1 MSELNIEIK
10 TEIYKRVGTLNLE
23 TFVLFC
29 KIARYKDKLT
39 ESMYKFMSEGLQKLY
54 INEFSHVTGEYL
66 IKRKRE
72 IYEREAREEVFAP
85 KIGKF
90 FHRRNKMAKLID
102 KGVAYSAAKLFEAC
116 EDIFVDF
123 RENVSAKILELVEEL
138 ALPSGVNDQS
148 EVSEPSNGVKERGE
162 QAAPSNVVK
171 HALETLPITTLQ
183 ACDELISYARKN
195 EPSTPQKCVTD
206 TAKK

>member
-54 INEFSHVTGEYL
+54 INEFKHATGEYL
-66 IKRKRE
+66 INRKKE
-72 IYEREAREEVFAP
+72 IYEDEARDEMFAP
-85 KIGKF
+85 RRSKF
-90 FHRRNKMAKLID
+90 FHRRNRAAKLID
-102 KGVAYSAAKLFEAC
+102 KRIEREADKYFE
-116 EDIFVDF
+116 
-123 RENVSAKILELVEEL
+123 ELRKYVEEL
-138 ALPSGVNDQS
+138 APPSGVNDQS